1 VKFLGI
7 EKQKT
12 PQGKEKNMQFSKMLL
27 LAMGLTTVSFAAQA
41 KQTVC
46 VFDFVGKNGDVYAL
60 MKDYQL
66 AAKNWGADI
75 ELKVN
80 QNEAVIA
87 EDFKAGKCDGISV
100 SGMRGR
106 QFNSFTGSLDA
117 IGAIPDLKLA
127 VKVMQGLASPTFSKY
142 MVNGRYEVV
151 GVIPVGDAYLLV
163 NDRSINTVA
172 KAAGK
177 KIAVLDYDEAQ
188 KIMVQQVGAQAV
200 SADITNFGAKFNNHQ
215 VDIIGAPAA
224 AFKPLELQK
233 GLGTKGAIVNYPIL
247 QVTGNI
253 IIRPDKFPAG
263 FGQKS
268 REWVSGQL
276 PRAFTI
282 LGKMKADIP
291 QKYWM
296 DVPPADK
303 PGYQKLMRESRIEY
317 VHRGVKKLGQ
327 IESSYCIEVSEECRI
342 LKRTADE
349 NKTFRILVRSGQQ
362 LYTSKY
368 SRFSYSSEMSSILNK
383 IEHFLKKMT
392 KIKTV

>member
-1 VKFLGI
+1 MQSTKALVLGAGI
-7 EKQKT
+7 LMAAE
-12 PQGKEKNMQFSKMLL
+12 
-27 LAMGLTTVSFAAQA
+27 AAQA
-41 KQTVC
+41 KQVFC
-46 VFDFVGKNGDVYAL
+46 VFDLVGKNGDVYAL

-75 ELKVN
+75 ELRVG

-100 SGMRGR
+100 TGMRGR
-106 QFNSFTGSLDA
+106 QFNKFTGSLDA

-127 VKVMQGLASPTFSKY
+127 VKVMQGLASPTFAKYMTNSKY
-142 MVNGRYEVV
+142 EVA
-151 GVIPVGDAYLLV
+151 GVIPVGDAFLMV

-188 KIMVQQVGAQAV
+188 KIMVQQIGAQAV
-200 SADITNFGAKFNNHQ
+200 SADVTNFGSKFNNRQ

-224 AFKPLELQK
+224 VFKPLELHK

-247 QVTGNI
+247 QVTGNL

-263 FGQKS
+263 YGQKS
-268 REWVSGQL
+268 REWVKTQL
-276 PRAFTI
+276 PRAFGI

-296 DVPPADK
+296 NIPAADK
-303 PGYQKLMRESRIEY
+303 PGYQKLIRESRIDLTR
-317 VHRGVKKLGQ
+317 RGVYDRRMMKLLWQ
-327 IESSYCIEVSEECRI
+327 FRCKEDRSNFECS
-342 LKRTADE
+342 LQDE
-349 NKTFRILVRSGQQ
+349 NYK
-362 LYTSKY
+362 
-368 SRFSYSSEMSSILNK
+368 
-383 IEHFLKKMT
+383 
-392 KIKTV
+392 

>member
-1 VKFLGI
+1 MQWTKALVLGTGI
-7 EKQKT
+7 LMAAE
-12 PQGKEKNMQFSKMLL
+12 
-27 LAMGLTTVSFAAQA
+27 AAQA
-41 KQTVC
+41 KQVFC
-46 VFDFVGKNGDVYAL
+46 VFDLVGKNGDVYAL

-75 ELKVN
+75 ELRVG

-100 SGMRGR
+100 TGMRGR
-106 QFNSFTGSLDA
+106 QFNKFTGSLDA

-127 VKVMQGLASPTFSKY
+127 VKVMQGLASPTFAKYMTNSKY
-142 MVNGRYEVV
+142 EVA
-151 GVIPVGDAYLLV
+151 GVIPVGDAFLMV

-188 KIMVQQVGAQAV
+188 KIMVQQIGAQAV
-200 SADITNFGAKFNNHQ
+200 SADVTNFGSKFNNRQ

-224 AFKPLELQK
+224 VFKPLELHK

-247 QVTGNI
+247 QVTGNL

-263 FGQKS
+263 YGQKS
-268 REWVSGQL
+268 REWVKTQL
-276 PRAFTI
+276 PRAFGI

-296 DVPPADK
+296 NIPAADK
-303 PGYQKLMRESRIEY
+303 PGYQKLMRESRIDLTR
-317 VHRGVKKLGQ
+317 RGVYDRRMMKLLWQ
-327 IESSYCIEVSEECRI
+327 FRCKEDRSNFECS
-342 LKRTADE
+342 LQDE
-349 NKTFRILVRSGQQ
+349 NYK
-362 LYTSKY
+362 
-368 SRFSYSSEMSSILNK
+368 
-383 IEHFLKKMT
+383 
-392 KIKTV
+392 